1 MLEQERE
8 SVCAF
13 ILSIYLLSVCQCCS
27 VHKVW
32 SKVASQFQPASQ
44 PAKKYRLVVV
54 VTKQSKQQYP
64 DNSSSSSRS
73 AELAVVFLC
82 ALHTLPNGHAVDN

>member
-1 MLEQERE
+1 M
-8 SVCAF
+8 CAF

-32 SKVASQFQPASQ
+32 SKVASQFQSTSQ

-64 DNSSSSSRS
+64 DSSSSRS
-73 AELAVVFLC
+73 AEFAVVFLC
-82 ALHTLPNGHAVDN
+82 ALHTLPKGHAVDN